1 MSYLWVNKENCQLYF
16 GKGLN
21 GAQILKFLHILKIFA
36 NFIFHLIFT
45 CLMCFFFRLIM
56 SGASDYGFRVK
67 IDCNKLVLEKFLVDL
82 QAAPCITLYS
92 NSRKDCL
99 TIVWI
104 SDWSIPMA
112 NTFVFPVILMQDLFF
127 QDTLPIQWMSPESI
141 KHDTYNYRTDI
152 WSYGVLLWEI
162 VHFGKFR
169 GLGLING
176 LIWIYNV
183 KPVSGKFL
191 VLGLINRLIW
201 IYNVKPVSGKFLGFG
216 LINRLIWIYNVKP
229 VSGKFLGLGLIN
241 RLIWVYNVKP
251 VLAFTHNTSCIS
263 YVVTKTI
270 DDKLYL
276 IETSK
281 NMGGNSGAL
290 EG

>member
-21 GAQILKFLHILKIFA
+21 GAQILKFLHILKIFTI
-36 NFIFHLIFT
+36 FIFHLIFT

-67 IDCNKLVLEKFLVDL
+67 IDCNKLVLEKSLVDL

-141 KHDTYNYRTDI
+141 KHDKYNYRTDI

-176 LIWIYNV
+176 LIWV
-183 KPVSGKFL
+183 
-191 VLGLINRLIW
+191 
-201 IYNVKPVSGKFLGFG
+201 
-216 LINRLIWIYNVKP
+216 YNVKP

-241 RLIWVYNVKP
+241 GLIWVYNVKP

-281 NMGGNSGAL
+281 NTGGELRCSGRVGSSCSTSDICRATL
-290 EG
+290 VTKPVISHEWGMDQ